1 MGTWDMA
8 PAAEMEDRLLSKKIK
23 KGMDKAAMPMKR
35 DGMGQKSYF
44 ARLRRD
50 LVRNRAAYL
59 LFLPVL
65 IYYIVFCYFPMYGI
79 IIAFK
84 DFTPYKGILGSP
96 WADSFGME
104 HFISFFDSVYFGRL
118 IKNTLVISITNLCV
132 TFPAPIILALLL
144 NEVRFKKFK
153 GFLQTLMYLPHFISM
168 VVICS
173 MVRLFVD
180 YNGFITQMLSSLGL
194 VDGSLSLLSNKDYF
208 VPIYV
213 LSGLWQTIGWSA
225 IIYISALS
233 GVDQELYEAARIDG
247 ANRWQ
252 QTIHVTIP
260 SIMMTIIMMFIMR
273 IGQVMSVG
281 YEKIIL
287 LYNPGI
293 YETADVIS
301 TYVYRKGLLEANW
314 SYSAAV
320 GLFNSV
326 INLFLVVTAKS
337 ITRKVTDMGLW

>member
-1 MGTWDMA
+1 MVRVAT
-8 PAAEMEDRLLSKKIK
+8 KKK
-23 KGMDKAAMPMKR
+23 KTAHCVMPPMDGGR
-35 DGMGQKSYF
+35 QKQTYL

-50 LVRNRAAYL
+50 LFRNRAAYL

-65 IYYIVFCYFPMYGI
+65 IYYLVFSYFPMYGL

-96 WADSFGME
+96 WADQFGME
-104 HFISFFDSVYFGRL
+104 HFISFFNSVYFGRL
-118 IKNTLVISITNLCV
+118 IKNTLVISITNLLV

-153 GFLQTLMYLPHFISM
+153 GLLQTLSYLPHFISM

-173 MVRLFVD
+173 MVRMFVD
-180 YNGFITQMLSSLGL
+180 YNGFITQSLAGLGL

-287 LYNPGI
+287 LYNAGI

-301 TYVYRKGLLEANW
+301 SYVYRKGLLEANW
-314 SYSAAV
+314 SYAAAV
-320 GLFNSV
+320 GLFNSI
-326 INLFLVVTAKS
+326 INLFLVITANK